1 VNHWM
6 AAKLAA
12 RFGADIGLPDL
23 LVAPAQC
30 DRQRDFTRPCRRFVS
45 RHWSGNSRQWAQV
58 EEPGVSPKDES
69 PKGAKAQKIG
79 LEKQAWPVGPAAYRL
94 RVAADR
100 VGVFSASRPR
110 RRARGLPQAPLCR
123 PFPYLPPGKGTG
135 GHPASIAKPRA
146 GCRPECPDGLSRAR
160 LYPSHAWSRSE
171 GLRGGLKR
179 DGFRLVLRRRP
190 RWRVGGGRDGAWE
203 EAAMARGCA

>member
-1 VNHWM
+1 MNRKPM
-6 AAKLAA
+6 ADLTDHQ
-12 RFGADIGLPDL
+12 RIDIGFRPC
-23 LVAPAQC
+23 AGIHPHKT
-30 DRQRDFTRPCRRFVS
+30 QRRTDSMIPGRCLSAVRLASTTTCPCRRFVS

-58 EEPGVSPKDES
+58 EEPGVSPKDER

-79 LEKQAWPVGPAAYRL
+79 LEKQAWPAGPAAYRL

-100 VGVFSASRPR
+100 GGVFSASRPR

-171 GLRGGLKR
+171 GLR
-179 DGFRLVLRRRP
+179 
-190 RWRVGGGRDGAWE
+190 
-203 EAAMARGCA
+203 RGQAGWFL

>member
-100 VGVFSASRPR
+100 GGGIFGEPSATKGARVTASALMPPVPVPPAGERNGRPPGVDRQASGRLPARMPR
-110 RRARGLPQAPLCR
+110 WAFEGASLSLPCLEPLRRAEGRT
-123 PFPYLPPGKGTG
+123 K
-135 GHPASIAKPRA
+135 A
-146 GCRPECPDGLSRAR
+146 G
-160 LYPSHAWSRSE
+160 W
-171 GLRGGLKR
+171 
-179 DGFRLVLRRRP
+179 F
-190 RWRVGGGRDGAWE
+190 
-203 EAAMARGCA
+203 

>member
-79 LEKQAWPVGPAAYRL
+79 LEKQAWPAGPAAYRL

-123 PFPYLPPGKGTG
+123 PFPYLP
-135 GHPASIAKPRA
+135 A
-146 GCRPECPDGLSRAR
+146 GERNGATRRRS
-160 LYPSHAWSRSE
+160 PSLGPVA
-171 GLRGGLKR
+171 GQNAPM
-179 DGFRLVLRRRP
+179 GFRG
-190 RWRVGGGRDGAWE
+190 RVSIPPMPGA
-203 EAAMARGCA
+203 APKG